1 MYCTISP
8 SHHNTLVATTEQE
21 LIMNTKISGKL
32 AALGMALVMNGLIL
46 GVIAYLFDAEF
57 LEHAR
62 TVAMAGVIGA

>member
-1 MYCTISP
+1 M
-8 SHHNTLVATTEQE
+8 H
-21 LIMNTKISGKL
+21 TKISGKL
-32 AALGMALVMNGLIL
+32 AALGMALVMNGFIL